1 MAGPPL
7 AASIGKWKVLI
18 SVIGMKI
25 TAELFS
31 VSNKKPERVGAKSY
45 STTFSYVFIIKFQ
58 HKSDQFAWNLICVYD

>member
-18 SVIGMKI
+18 SVIGIKS

-45 STTFSYVFIIKFQ
+45 STTFSYVFII
-58 HKSDQFAWNLICVYD
+58 